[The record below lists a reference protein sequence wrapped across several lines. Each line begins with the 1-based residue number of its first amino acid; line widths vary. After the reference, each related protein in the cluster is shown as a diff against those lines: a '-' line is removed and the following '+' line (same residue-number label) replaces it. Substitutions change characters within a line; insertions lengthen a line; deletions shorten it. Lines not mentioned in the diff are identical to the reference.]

1 MAQANDF
8 SIERLENGNYVV
20 KGLNIYQDIDF
31 VNGGYITTKQR
42 AVEIRDLL
50 VEQLNN
56 PIRPEVNEVELLKQK
71 IEIMQQAL
79 DDLLLGGM
87 Q

>member
-1 MAQANDF
+1 MAQASDF

-31 VNGGYITTKQR
+31 VNGGYITTEQR
-42 AVEIRDLL
+42 AIEIRDLL
-50 VEQLNN
+50 VEQLNK
-56 PIRPEVNEVELLKQK
+56 PIQPEVNEVELLKQK
-71 IEIMQQAL
+71 IELMEQAL

-87 Q
+87 